1 MNIYKKSV
9 KYKAMDYFV
18 KACQK
23 FNGQISV
30 PGDKSISHRLAI
42 LGAIANGDTI
52 IKNYCPGEDFRSTLN
67 CLSDL
72 GTEIDLNNNEVAIH
86 GKGLF
91 GFSNPKEV
99 LDARNSGTTIRLL
112 TGVLAAQKFASTIT
126 GDESLLNR
134 PMKRVMEPLSLMG
147 AQIEARKNNFPP
159 LSIRGTELKPI
170 NYILPIGS
178 AQVKSAIILAALHCK
193 GISRIHDPFNSR
205 NHTENLLPFFGA
217 NISYENGWVT
227 INGTAS
233 LKGIDYVVPGDFSSA
248 AFFIAGALLNEN
260 SSIIIKNVGLNP
272 TRIGLLSVLKKMKAK
287 FLINNTHI
295 IGNENVG
302 DIIVSSSDL
311 SAIEIDKKIIPTII
325 DELPILS
332 ILATKAIGT
341 TIVKDAEELRYKE
354 TDRIKAIVNNLTNLG
369 INIKEL
375 KDGFIIKGKQKI
387 VGGVTFSFND
397 HRIAM
402 SMAIAGTASKKG
414 VLIKNADCISIS
426 CPHFFDI
433 LNSLTQ

>member
-1 MNIYKKSV
+1 
-9 KYKAMDYFV
+9 MDYFV

-23 FNGQISV
+23 FNGQISLA
-30 PGDKSISHRLAI
+30 GDKSISHRLAI
-42 LGAIANGDTI
+42 LGAIANGNTI
-52 IKNYCPGEDFRSTLN
+52 IRNYCTGEDFRSTLN

-72 GTEIDLNNNEVAIH
+72 GIEIDLNHNEAVIH

-91 GFSNPKEV
+91 GFTEPNKV
-99 LDARNSGTTIRLL
+99 LDSRNSGTTIRLL
-112 TGVLAAQKFASTIT
+112 TGILAAQKFASTIT

-134 PMKRVMEPLSLMG
+134 PMKRVIEPLSLMG

-159 LSIRGTELKPI
+159 LSIRGTKLKPI

-178 AQVKSAIILAALHCK
+178 AQVKSAIILSALHCN
-193 GISRIHDPFNSR
+193 GISKIYDPFNSR

-217 NISYENGWVT
+217 NISTENGWIT
-227 INGTAS
+227 INGLSS
-233 LKGIDYVVPGDFSSA
+233 LKGIDYIIPGDFSSA
-248 AFFIAGALLNEN
+248 AFFITGALLNEN

-272 TRIGLLSVLKKMKAK
+272 TRIGLLYILKKMNAK
-287 FLINNTHI
+287 FFIDNTHT
-295 IGNENVG
+295 IGNENIG

-325 DELPILS
+325 DELPILA
-332 ILATKAIGT
+332 ILATKATGT

-354 TDRIKAIVNNLTNLG
+354 TDRIYAIVNNLTNLG
-369 INIKEL
+369 ISIKEL

-387 VGGVTFSFND
+387 IGGVANSFND

-402 SMAIAGTASKKG
+402 SMAIAGTASQEG
-414 VLIKNADCISIS
+414 VLIKNADCVSIS
-426 CPHFFDI
+426 FPQFFDI
-433 LNSLTQ
+433 LNSLTA